1 MSSPEEALEEIAE
14 EIRSCKLCPLHLN
27 RTKAVP
33 GEGNPRTSL
42 MLIGEA
48 PGRTEDQTGRPF
60 VGQAGK
66 ILEEAL
72 GKAGLKREDVFIT
85 NVVKCRPPNNRDPKP
100 DEVRACEPYL
110 IKQVKIISPRVILT
124 LGRHS
129 TALVFSWAGLPF
141 RSIMAVRGRPRRLSI
156 HGLSVMV
163 VPTIHPAASLYNP
176 RLRSLLD
183 EDVLTASRLARGIG
197 LEGALELE

>member
-1 MSSPEEALEEIAE
+1 M
-14 EIRSCKLCPLHLN
+14 
-27 RTKAVP
+27 P
-33 GEGNPRTSL
+33 GEGNPRAAL

-48 PGRTEDQTGRPF
+48 PGRTEDETGRPF

-66 ILEEAL
+66 VLDEAL
-72 GKAGLKREDVFIT
+72 SKAGLKREDVFIT
-85 NVVKCRPPNNRDPKP
+85 NIVKCRPPNNRDPRP

-110 IKQVKIISPRVILT
+110 ISQVKIISPRVILT

-129 TALVFSWAGLPF
+129 TSLAFSWAGLPF
-141 RSIMAVRGRPRRLSI
+141 RSIMAVRGRPRRLNI
-156 HGLSVMV
+156 HGLSVLV

-176 RLRSLLD
+176 RLRSLLY